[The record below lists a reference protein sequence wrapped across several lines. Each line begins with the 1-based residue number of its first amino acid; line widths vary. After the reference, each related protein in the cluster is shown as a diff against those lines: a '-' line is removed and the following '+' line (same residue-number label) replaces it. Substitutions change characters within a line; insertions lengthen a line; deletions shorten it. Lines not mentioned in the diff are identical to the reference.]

1 MALPDNGAVWPPEP
15 HKAAYRMFAEY
26 DAWYAGNVDALEQ
39 TYSYAMASGVWGQLK
54 RMFWGAPRPN
64 QQGERP
70 VKMHVPVASEL
81 ARMSANV
88 VWGDLPTVA
97 FADLDEDGDA
107 PTAPQSVVDAANDRL
122 AELMQENH
130 AAMIEAAELGAA
142 LTGAYLRICWDA
154 SVADGPF
161 LVPMAPDQAIPTF
174 RYGRLASVV
183 FWQELP
189 KLDQDPSSWF
199 LLEEH
204 RPGVIEYALYC
215 SGRDAQNIGTRVPLT
230 EHPATA
236 GLAQTVDAES
246 TVETGTDLLTAAYFP
261 NVKPNRAQRKD
272 PVIGNLGRSDLDGC
286 IDLMD
291 ALDETYTSWM
301 RDIRLGKARVL
312 VDRNMLDVNDPGLG
326 AQFNADRE
334 VFTNLKGGLG
344 SKGPNGV
351 PNAPIEQVQ
360 FAIRV
365 AEHQATASHLLTR
378 IFAAAGYSPQT
389 FGEANDQHTRTVTAT
404 EVDSREKLT
413 LMTRDAKIRYAR
425 PALRQI
431 MAALLDVDAH
441 VFGGPGRHGDLPEV
455 EFPDALA
462 PSMDALAQ
470 TVQLLRAAE
479 AASTET
485 MVEMVHPDWNREQV
499 TAEVGRIQSERA
511 SAFPALPDPT
521 GMTGA
526 DLGPAAEP
534 AAPAGPAAAGDAGS
548 GRGTG
553 GGGGPQ

>member
-1 MALPDNGAVWPPEP
+1 VALPDNGAVWPPEP

-26 DAWYAGNVDALEQ
+26 DAWYSGDIDALEQ
-39 TYSYAMASGVWGQLK
+39 TYSYAMASGVWGQIK

-70 VKMHVPVASEL
+70 TKMHVPVASEI
-81 ARMSANV
+81 ARMSAQV
-88 VWGDLPTVA
+88 VWGEMPAVK
-97 FADLDEDGDA
+97 FADLDEDGD
-107 PTAPQSVVDAANDRL
+107 PPKGPQSMIEKANQRL
-122 AELMQENH
+122 AELIDDSAH
-130 AAMIEAAELGAA
+130 TALLEAAELGSA
-142 LTGAYLRICWDA
+142 LTGAYLRICWDH
-154 SVADGPF
+154 SVSDTPF
-161 LVPMAPDQAIPTF
+161 LVPMAPDQAVPTF
-174 RYGRLASVV
+174 RYGRLVSVV

-189 KLDQDPSSWF
+189 KLDGDPGHWL
-199 LLEEH
+199 LLESHE
-204 RPGVIEYALYC
+204 PGRIEYGLYA
-215 SGRDAQNIGTRVPLT
+215 SGNNGNIGTRVPLT

-236 GLAQTVDAES
+236 GLAATVDAES
-246 TVETGTDLLTAAYFP
+246 SVETGSELLTAAYFP
-261 NVKPNRAQRKD
+261 NVKPNRANRKD
-272 PVIGNLGRSDLDGC
+272 PVMGNLGRSDLDGC

-312 VDRNMLDVNDPGLG
+312 IDKGMLDVNAPGLG

-334 VFTNLKGGLG
+334 VFTNLKAGVGSLNGGG
-344 SKGPNGV
+344 S
-351 PNAPIEQVQ
+351 APIEQVQ

-365 AEHQATASHLLTR
+365 QEHLSTAAHLLTR
-378 IFAAAGYSPQT
+378 IFAAAGYSPST
-389 FGEANDQHTRTVTAT
+389 FGETNNSFAPRSVTAT

-413 LMTRDAKIRYAR
+413 LLTRDAKIRYAK
-425 PALRQI
+425 PALQRL

-441 VFGGPGRHGDLPEV
+441 VFHGPGRHGDLPEV

-485 MVEMVHPDWNREQV
+485 MVEMVHPDWNAQMVKE
-499 TAEVGRIQSERA
+499 EVARIQSEKA

-526 DLGPAAEP
+526 DLGPAADP
-534 AAPAGPAAAGDAGS
+534 TAPAGDAAAAADP
-548 GRGTG
+548 GRGGHPG
-553 GGGGPQ
+553 GGAGAQ

>member
-1 MALPDNGAVWPPEP
+1 M
-15 HKAAYRMFAEY
+15 
-26 DAWYAGNVDALEQ
+26 
-39 TYSYAMASGVWGQLK
+39 
-54 RMFWGAPRPN
+54 
-64 QQGERP
+64 
-70 VKMHVPVASEL
+70 
-81 ARMSANV
+81 
-88 VWGDLPTVA
+88 
-97 FADLDEDGDA
+97 
-107 PTAPQSVVDAANDRL
+107 
-122 AELMQENH
+122 
-130 AAMIEAAELGAA
+130 
-142 LTGAYLRICWDA
+142 
-154 SVADGPF
+154 
-161 LVPMAPDQAIPTF
+161 
-174 RYGRLASVV
+174 
-183 FWQELP
+183 
-189 KLDQDPSSWF
+189 
-199 LLEEH
+199 
-204 RPGVIEYALYC
+204 
-215 SGRDAQNIGTRVPLT
+215 
-230 EHPATA
+230 
-236 GLAQTVDAES
+236 
-246 TVETGTDLLTAAYFP
+246 
-261 NVKPNRAQRKD
+261 KPNRAQRKD

-534 AAPAGPAAAGDAGS
+534 AAGPAAAGDAGS